1 MYLNVKLSKA
11 ILSLVEAKKL
21 IDEAEAAFN
30 AEGLKVV
37 RISNEDYNDKKEIE
51 VHLRESIDKV
61 ADGEKLQSRPPCF
74 KGHERWDDYDWVN
87 VEGINF
93 IQKKGEP
100 R

>member
-1 MYLNVKLSKA
+1 MNENIKA
-11 ILSLVEAKKL
+11 AIEQLKQAKAL
-21 IDEAEAAFN
+21 IDSAEAMFK

-74 KGHERWDDYDWVN
+74 KGHERWKDYDWVN